1 EPTAVDKRP
10 GGATEF
16 IRLDESTVWQ
26 EHDLHTRAF
35 EVLKGPLGQRMAGL
49 LKYDVTQSKECLACH
64 AVDLVPEKPLA
75 DKAAGDFYT
84 DFGVGCEACHGFA
97 NDWFRP
103 HIVPSWRRV
112 DPAEKEKQGEVDLR
126 DPARRAE
133 RCAGCHVGNAAEG
146 KFVTHVMY
154 A

>member
-1 EPTAVDKRP
+1 VSAALVLPGAVGRGRGQPAKAPPPPVKPADRILGADNCIRCHREPTAVDKRP

-103 HIVPSWRRV
+103 HIVPSWRR
-112 DPAEKEKQGEVDLR
+112 
-126 DPARRAE
+126 
-133 RCAGCHVGNAAEG
+133 
-146 KFVTHVMY
+146 
-154 A
+154 